1 MSNEQNHQFTA
12 YYKNILKIFDE
23 NEISKIMIQIIG
35 LLPQK
40 KLDLKI
46 LEVPNSG
53 NILEL
58 NL

>member
-12 YYKNILKIFDE
+12 YYKNILQNFDE

-40 KLDLKI
+40 KLDLRI